1 MSVTGVEIV
10 GNKVQGMRVGECTQ
24 RNLNERK
31 NLALD
36 ITYNRGHCNLSVKG
50 LANGGCGL

>member
-10 GNKVQGMRVGECTQ
+10 GNKVQGMRVGECMQ
-24 RNLNERK
+24 RDLNERK

-50 LANGGCGL
+50 LADGGCGL